1 MVGWRRRGG
10 ANDKEAGK
18 SGEEGR
24 MVLKAGFNQQ
34 QAVGNEITILPL
46 SDRCHVKLC
55 TERHAEDDRH
65 PRQANSLV
73 CEYSYKCKN
82 S

>member
-1 MVGWRRRGG
+1 MVGRRRRGG
-10 ANDKEAGK
+10 ANDKEAGE

-34 QAVGNEITILPL
+34 QAVGNEITIPPL

-55 TERHAEDDRH
+55 TERGMRRMTGIHDKLTRLFV
-65 PRQANSLV
+65 NI
-73 CEYSYKCKN
+73 
-82 S
+82 